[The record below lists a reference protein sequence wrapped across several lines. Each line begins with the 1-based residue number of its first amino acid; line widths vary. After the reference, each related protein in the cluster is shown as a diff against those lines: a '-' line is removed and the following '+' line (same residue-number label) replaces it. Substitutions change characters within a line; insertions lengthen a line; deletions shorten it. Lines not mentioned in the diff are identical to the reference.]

1 MNIFSNIKLKVGSIM
16 IEINKDEAKYL
27 REHGAVN
34 GVTRLMRQDSKRKH
48 YYACEDKWIVD
59 LLDEYRNS
67 LPITETYGE
76 V

>member
-1 MNIFSNIKLKVGSIM
+1 MKDVKCM

-27 REHGAVN
+27 REHGVIRFSN
-34 GVTRLMRQDSKRKH
+34 RGVVRLMRQDSKRKH
-48 YYACEDKWIVD
+48 YYACEDKWIID
-59 LLDEYRNS
+59 LLNEYRNS